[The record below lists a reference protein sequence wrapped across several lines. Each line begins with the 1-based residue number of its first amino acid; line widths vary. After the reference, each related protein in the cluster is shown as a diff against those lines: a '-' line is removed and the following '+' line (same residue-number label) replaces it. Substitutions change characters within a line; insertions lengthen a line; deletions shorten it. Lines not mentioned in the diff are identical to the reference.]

1 MQKFST
7 IIGVIE
13 LRQEGINY
21 RTISSRYNIGS
32 STITLI
38 MERFRN
44 LGFTLDELRVMNPED
59 VESKFYPEENRRDTS
74 KPLPDFFVI
83 HEMMLKMKHPDL
95 AFI

>member
-1 MQKFST
+1 MRPSVYWSQGCVISQKGASNQMQKFST
-7 IIGVIE
+7 IIGIIE

-44 LGFTLDELRVMNPED
+44 LGFTLDELRVMNPE
-59 VESKFYPEENRRDTS
+59 EN
-74 KPLPDFFVI
+74 L
-83 HEMMLKMKHPDL
+83 
-95 AFI
+95 